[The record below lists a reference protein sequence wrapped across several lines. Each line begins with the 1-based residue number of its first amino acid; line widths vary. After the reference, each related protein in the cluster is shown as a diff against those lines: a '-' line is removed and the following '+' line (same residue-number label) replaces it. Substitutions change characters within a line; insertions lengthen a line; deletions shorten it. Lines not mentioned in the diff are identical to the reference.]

1 MVLSS
6 TTSPSYHAIAE
17 QDARYAYARFTEGY
31 VPQVEVAGVL
41 KTAKQPELARQ
52 FLAYLVTP
60 EAQAVIPTTNWMYP
74 VVDIGADL
82 PAAFRVPGPP
92 GKVLAVDEATVT
104 AQSRAWIDTALA
116 ALR

>member
-1 MVLSS
+1 MVLSY
-6 TTSPSYHAIAE
+6 TTSPAYHAVAE
-17 QDARYAYARFTEGY
+17 DDHRFAAAEFEEGH
-31 VPQVEVAGVL
+31 VAQVEVAGIL
-41 KTAKQPELARQ
+41 QSSEKQQLARD
-52 FLAYLVTP
+52 FLAYLTSP
-60 EAQAVIPTTNWMYP
+60 EAQKLIPTTNWMYP